1 MSADTLV
8 DGEPLGELL
17 GHRYEISAPSRN
29 LLGEVESR
37 ADNAATLLPG
47 GQVLVIGGTGAPWW
61 DEGAVGLIDLIEG
74 RRDSVRTALAPLEL
88 VERGST
94 ASPAPKPTPTL

>member
-1 MSADTLV
+1 MALQQYGIRVPHDLSVVTV
-8 DGEPLGELL
+8 HDGPLAEAMYPPLTTVRMPIDQMG
-17 GHRYEISAPSRN
+17 Y
-29 LLGEVESR
+29 
-37 ADNAATLLPG
+37 
-47 GQVLVIGGTGAPWW
+47 
-61 DEGAVGLIDLIEG
+61 EGAVGLIDLIEG